1 MRPPFVV
8 PAFCAAGHGESW
20 KKGKWDLARFWQP
33 GDRNQVYGAGDPYVQ
48 TPNAAS
54 VPTIIVPPAMMNA
67 HDFRKK
73 NRHRGNASELEGN
86 VWLPAAAYRAGSRLF
101 ISRKNIG
108 MKMNQLK
115 KNEMQLSE
123 NTVQN
128 TALVDSIQHLAQ
140 KLAVGSQ
147 RTLVI

>member
-1 MRPPFVV
+1 
-8 PAFCAAGHGESW
+8 
-20 KKGKWDLARFWQP
+20 
-33 GDRNQVYGAGDPYVQ
+33 
-48 TPNAAS
+48 
-54 VPTIIVPPAMMNA
+54 
-67 HDFRKK
+67 
-73 NRHRGNASELEGN
+73 
-86 VWLPAAAYRAGSRLF
+86 
-101 ISRKNIG
+101 